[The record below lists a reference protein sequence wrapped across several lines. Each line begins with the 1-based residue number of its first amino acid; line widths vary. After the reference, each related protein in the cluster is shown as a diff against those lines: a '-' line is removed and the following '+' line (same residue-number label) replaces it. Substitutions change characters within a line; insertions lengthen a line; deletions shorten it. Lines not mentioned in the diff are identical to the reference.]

1 MNKSRNGLLSTPQPK
16 FQFRDSIVV
25 SISACHAEDPGS
37 IPGRGSFCRTRVLQT
52 TTLSAIK
59 SILTT
64 LGKSESCCTEGVP
77 PPEQN
82 SALILF
88 LQGASTG
95 LVSSSLVCDGT
106 GQMGRPSKDR
116 QDDRTTP
123 TASKNT
129 NKYTQYTHDSWQRRH
144 DSGFIHPKE

>member
-16 FQFRDSIVV
+16 FQFRDSIMV
-25 SISACHAEDPGS
+25 SISACHAEDPDS

-52 TTLSAIK
+52 TRLSAIK

-64 LGKSESCCTEGVP
+64 LRKSESCYTEGVP

-95 LVSSSLVCDGT
+95 LVSSSPVCDWT
-106 GQMGRPSKDR
+106 GQMGQPSKRQTGR
-116 QDDRTTP
+116 QD
-123 TASKNT
+123 NT
-129 NKYTQYTHDSWQRRH
+129 NNKQKRQPVHPVHTQQPGKATGQRAH
-144 DSGFIHPKE
+144 